1 MPTSQRI
8 VEKSDFGPDF
18 IGTLVP
24 NLKLM
29 ILLSMYGSTDLLWL
43 VQPEP

>member
-1 MPTSQRI
+1 MSTSQRI

-29 ILLSMYGSTDLLWL
+29 ILSWNVLPDRR
-43 VQPEP
+43 